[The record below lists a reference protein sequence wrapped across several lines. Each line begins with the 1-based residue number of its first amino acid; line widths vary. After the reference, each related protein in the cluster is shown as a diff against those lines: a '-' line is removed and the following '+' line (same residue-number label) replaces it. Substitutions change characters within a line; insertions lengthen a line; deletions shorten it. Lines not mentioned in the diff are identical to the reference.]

1 MCGTTDGACGGDCF
15 LATTEEQIVAVDRGA
30 CDGDPLERL
39 GSASACQE
47 AAKALGYAIDW
58 GPSGGFVDVVDG
70 CSVRNDTMLFYNAGG
85 TCSLTRG
92 PKANGGFFRKCQC
105 SEHNK
110 CLCRRPRGPICKPQ
124 SREVVEGLDELLG
137 ELSRLERGLDPATRR
152 PAGVAV
158 QGVRSSAKEL

>member
-92 PKANGGFFRKCQC
+92 EGPRPTAGSSGSASAPSTTSACAGGREGP
-105 SEHNK
+105 SAS
-110 CLCRRPRGPICKPQ
+110 RSRGRW
-124 SREVVEGLDELLG
+124 SRAWT
-137 ELSRLERGLDPATRR
+137 SCWA
-152 PAGVAV
+152 
-158 QGVRSSAKEL
+158 S